1 MDKILSFFLTFF
13 VFIYPLNS
21 IASSTKLI
29 GEKGDPKKID
39 RVIKIKM
46 YDNYYEP
53 NLITVKKGE
62 TIKFVITNLGEMVHE
77 YNIGTKE
84 MHIKHQPEMA
94 KLVEH
99 EILLADKIDHVKM
112 KEMSKKDHS
121 LGHSHANSVLLEP
134 KESGEIIWKF
144 SKDISLEMACN
155 MPGHYEAGMVGKI
168 TIE

>member
-1 MDKILSFFLTFF
+1 MKKLILLF
-13 VFIYPLNS
+13 VFIAFNS
-21 IASSTKLI
+21 NAASMKMI
-29 GEKGDPKKID
+29 GSKGDPKD
-39 RVIKIKM
+39 VTRVIEVKM

-53 NLITVKKGE
+53 SSIKVKKGE
-62 TIKFVITNLGEMVHE
+62 TVKIIVKNLGELVHE

-99 EILLADKIDHVKM
+99 EILLADKIDHKKM
-112 KEMSKKDHS
+112 KEMGKKDHS

-134 KESGEIIWKF
+134 NKTGEIIWKF

-168 TIE
+168 NIE